1 MSSKETINWT
11 HPGDKSC
18 SAGACSEFARLPRR
32 DCSVPSSV
40 DAMSLSL
47 SSPRPLSF
55 HDCAVFSNT
64 YNLHCIWGG
73 RWRVATLSSF
83 RNACVT
89 QQCTS
94 VRACESVCV
103 SLQGPCRLPV
113 KHCSLLPL
121 QSWRWPSL
129 RCTSWLWLWCR
140 LLQTLPKTRTQCSL
154 PGFQSHGTVWV
165 DEKGRVAPPP
175 PRTCCN
181 KEVGTSKQTLK
192 CGCDTAGLTGYQ
204 FSGSRETLSQGS

>member
-1 MSSKETINWT
+1 MTWLWRDFI
-11 HPGDKSC
+11 H
-18 SAGACSEFARLPRR
+18 SAVNIHVVRAVCLPRR

-73 RWRVATLSSF
+73 RWRVAMLSSF
-83 RNACVT
+83 RNTHMHYSMCECV
-89 QQCTS
+89 
-94 VRACESVCV
+94 R
-103 SLQGPCRLPV
+103 RLPV
-113 KHCSLLPL
+113 KHCSPLPL

-140 LLQTLPKTRTQCSL
+140 LLQTLPMTPTQCSL
-154 PGFQSHGTVWV
+154 PGFKVMG
-165 DEKGRVAPPP
+165 
-175 PRTCCN
+175 
-181 KEVGTSKQTLK
+181 
-192 CGCDTAGLTGYQ
+192 Q
-204 FSGSRETLSQGS
+204 FELRREEELLLQQGSWNQQAGAEVWLRHCRAD